1 MHPTEAL
8 TTMSFANFLRQTDA
22 VGIFVFGLLVLMS
35 VVSWYFILL
44 KVVRVARIRRL
55 SNRVVTT
62 FWGMPGAQ
70 GVDFLERQPDWEPF
84 SKIAL
89 DAEFALQHH
98 DRLTA
103 DRVAGTLHRAEFL
116 DRSLRASIQREME
129 RLETGLT
136 FLATVGST
144 APFVG
149 LFGTVWGIFHALVR
163 IGASGETS
171 LDQVA
176 GPVGEALIMTA
187 LGLAVAVPA
196 VLGYNLLVR
205 NNRVIIASFHAFAE
219 DLLAYMTTGARVPSS
234 MDHRR
239 ARQAAA
245 RREPDAP
252 ARPTKPVDG
261 HVTA

>member
-1 MHPTEAL
+1 MHPTESL
-8 TTMSFANFLRQTDA
+8 TSMSFANFLRETDA
-22 VGIFVFGLLVLMS
+22 VGIFVFGLLILMS
-35 VVSWYFILL
+35 IVSWYFIIL
-44 KVVRVARIRRL
+44 KSARVARIRMR
-55 SNRVVTT
+55 SHRVVST
-62 FWGMPGAQ
+62 FWRTPADQAIGY
-70 GVDFLERQPDWEPF
+70 LERQPDWEPF

-89 DAEFALQHH
+89 DGEFAMQHH
-98 DRLTA
+98 DQLA
-103 DRVAGTLHRAEFL
+103 EERVSGTLRRAEFL
-116 DRSLRASIQREME
+116 DRSLRAAINRETE

-163 IGASGETS
+163 IGATGETS

-196 VLGYNLLVR
+196 VLGYNMLVR

-219 DLLAYMTTGARVPSS
+219 DLLAYLTTGARVPSS
-234 MDHRR
+234 MDHHR
-239 ARQAAA
+239 AHRIKQAA
-245 RREPDAP
+245 
-252 ARPTKPVDG
+252 
-261 HVTA
+261 

>member
-8 TTMSFANFLRQTDA
+8 TTMSFANFLQETDA
-22 VGIFVFGLLVLMS
+22 VGLFVFGLLVLMS
-35 VVSWYFILL
+35 IVSWYFIVL
-44 KVVRVARIRRL
+44 KAARVVRIRTR
-55 SNRVVTT
+55 SHHVVTT
-62 FWGMPGAQ
+62 FWKTPTDQA
-70 GVDFLERQPDWEPF
+70 FAYLEQQPDWEPF

-89 DAEFALQHH
+89 DGEFAMEHH
-98 DRLTA
+98 DRLTEE
-103 DRVAGTLHRAEFL
+103 RVAGTLHRAEFL
-116 DRSLRASIQREME
+116 DRSLRSAINRETE

-144 APFVG
+144 APFIG

-196 VLGYNLLVR
+196 VLGYNLVVR
-205 NNRVIIASFHAFAE
+205 NNRVIIASVHAFAE
-219 DLLAYMTTGARVPSS
+219 DLLAYLTTGARVPSS
-234 MDHRR
+234 MDHHR
-239 ARQAAA
+239 AHRLQQQAA
-245 RREPDAP
+245 
-252 ARPTKPVDG
+252 
-261 HVTA
+261 

>member
-1 MHPTEAL
+1 MHPTDAL
-8 TTMSFANFLRQTDA
+8 TTMSFSNFLRSTDA
-22 VGIFVFGLLVLMS
+22 VGMFVFGLLILMS
-35 VVSWYFILL
+35 IVSWYFMVI
-44 KVVRVARIRRL
+44 KFVRALRIRTR
-55 SNRVVTT
+55 SNHVVTS
-62 FWGMPGAQ
+62 FWKTAPDQAIAY
-70 GVDFLERQPDWEPF
+70 LEQQPDWEPF

-89 DAEFALQHH
+89 DAEFAMQHH
-98 DRLTA
+98 DQLTEDRL
-103 DRVAGTLHRAEFL
+103 AGTLHRAEFL
-116 DRSLRASIQREME
+116 DRALRSAINREME

-163 IGASGETS
+163 IGATGETS

-187 LGLAVAVPA
+187 IGLAVAVPA

-219 DLLAYMTTGARVPSS
+219 DMLAYLTTGARVPSS
-234 MDHRR
+234 MDHHR
-239 ARQAAA
+239 AHTKKAA
-245 RREPDAP
+245 
-252 ARPTKPVDG
+252 
-261 HVTA
+261 

>member
-8 TTMSFANFLRQTDA
+8 TTMSFANFLRETDA
-22 VGIFVFGLLVLMS
+22 VGMFVFVLLVIMS
-35 VVSWYFILL
+35 VISWYFMII
-44 KVVRVARIRRL
+44 KCIRMVRIRTR
-55 SNRVVTT
+55 SNHVVSS
-62 FWGMPGAQ
+62 FWKTPTDQAIGY
-70 GVDFLERQPDWEPF
+70 LENQPDWEPF

-89 DAEFALQHH
+89 DAEFAMQHH
-98 DRLTA
+98 DQLTKDRL
-103 DRVAGTLHRAEFL
+103 AGTLHRADFL
-116 DRSLRASIQREME
+116 DRALRGSINREME

-163 IGASGETS
+163 IGATGETS

-219 DLLAYMTTGARVPSS
+219 DLLAYLTTGARVPSS
-234 MDHRR
+234 MDHHR
-239 ARQAAA
+239 ANAKKAA
-245 RREPDAP
+245 
-252 ARPTKPVDG
+252 
-261 HVTA
+261 

>member
-1 MHPTEAL
+1 MHPTDAL
-8 TTMSFANFLRQTDA
+8 TTMSFSNFLRSTDA
-22 VGIFVFGLLVLMS
+22 VGMFVFGLLILMS
-35 VVSWYFILL
+35 IVSWYFMVI
-44 KVVRVARIRRL
+44 KFVRALRIRTR
-55 SNRVVTT
+55 SNHVVSS
-62 FWGMPGAQ
+62 FWKTAPDQAIAY
-70 GVDFLERQPDWEPF
+70 LEQQPDWEPF

-89 DAEFALQHH
+89 DAEFAMQHH
-98 DRLTA
+98 DQLTEDRL
-103 DRVAGTLHRAEFL
+103 AGTLHRAEFL
-116 DRSLRASIQREME
+116 DRSLRSAINREME

-149 LFGTVWGIFHALVR
+149 LFGTVWGIFHALVK
-163 IGASGETS
+163 IGATGETS

-219 DLLAYMTTGARVPSS
+219 DLLAYLTTGARVPSS
-234 MDHRR
+234 MDHHR
-239 ARQAAA
+239 AHRISKAA
-245 RREPDAP
+245 
-252 ARPTKPVDG
+252 
-261 HVTA
+261 

>member
-1 MHPTEAL
+1 M
-8 TTMSFANFLRQTDA
+8 
-22 VGIFVFGLLVLMS
+22 FVFGLLIVMS
-35 VVSWYFILL
+35 IVSWYFMVI
-44 KVVRVARIRRL
+44 KFVRALRIRTR
-55 SNRVVTT
+55 SDHVVSS
-62 FWGMPGAQ
+62 FWKTAPDQAIAY
-70 GVDFLERQPDWEPF
+70 LEQQPDWEPF

-89 DAEFALQHH
+89 DAEFAMQHH
-98 DRLTA
+98 DQLTEDRL
-103 DRVAGTLHRAEFL
+103 AGTLHRAEFL
-116 DRSLRASIQREME
+116 DRSLRSAINREME

-149 LFGTVWGIFHALVR
+149 LFGTVWGIFHALVK
-163 IGASGETS
+163 IGATGETS

-219 DLLAYMTTGARVPSS
+219 DLLAYLTTGARVPSS
-234 MDHRR
+234 MDHHR
-239 ARQAAA
+239 AHRISKAA
-245 RREPDAP
+245 
-252 ARPTKPVDG
+252 
-261 HVTA
+261 

>member
-1 MHPTEAL
+1 
-8 TTMSFANFLRQTDA
+8 
-22 VGIFVFGLLVLMS
+22 
-35 VVSWYFILL
+35 
-44 KVVRVARIRRL
+44 
-55 SNRVVTT
+55 
-62 FWGMPGAQ
+62 
-70 GVDFLERQPDWEPF
+70 
-84 SKIAL
+84 
-89 DAEFALQHH
+89 
-98 DRLTA
+98 
-103 DRVAGTLHRAEFL
+103 
-116 DRSLRASIQREME
+116 ME

-163 IGASGETS
+163 IGATGETS

-219 DLLAYMTTGARVPSS
+219 DLLAYLTTGARVPSS
-234 MDHRR
+234 MDHHR
-239 ARQAAA
+239 AHAKKAA
-245 RREPDAP
+245 
-252 ARPTKPVDG
+252 
-261 HVTA
+261 

>member
-22 VGIFVFGLLVLMS
+22 VGLFVFGLLVVMS
-35 VVSWYFILL
+35 IVSWYFMII
-44 KVVRVARIRRL
+44 KFIRVVRIRTR
-55 SNRVVTT
+55 SNHVVSS
-62 FWGMPGAQ
+62 FWKTPTDQAIGY
-70 GVDFLERQPDWEPF
+70 LENQPDWEPF

-89 DAEFALQHH
+89 DGEFAMQHH
-98 DRLTA
+98 DQLTEDRL
-103 DRVAGTLHRAEFL
+103 AGTLHRADFL
-116 DRSLRASIQREME
+116 DRSLRASINREME

-163 IGASGETS
+163 IGATGETS

-219 DLLAYMTTGARVPSS
+219 DLLAYLTTGARVPSS
-234 MDHRR
+234 MDHHR
-239 ARQAAA
+239 ARAKKAA
-245 RREPDAP
+245 
-252 ARPTKPVDG
+252 
-261 HVTA
+261 

>member
-1 MHPTEAL
+1 MHPTDSL
-8 TTMSFANFLRQTDA
+8 TTMSFANFLQSTDA
-22 VGIFVFGLLVLMS
+22 VGMFVFGLLIVMS
-35 VVSWYFILL
+35 IISWYFIII
-44 KVVRVARIRRL
+44 KFVRALRIRTR
-55 SNRVVTT
+55 SSHVVSA
-62 FWGMPGAQ
+62 FWKTAPEQAIAY
-70 GVDFLERQPDWEPF
+70 LEQQPDWEPF

-89 DAEFALQHH
+89 DAEFAMQHH
-98 DRLTA
+98 DQLTEDRL
-103 DRVAGTLHRAEFL
+103 AGTLHRAEFL
-116 DRSLRASIQREME
+116 DRSLRSAINRETE

-149 LFGTVWGIFHALVR
+149 LFGTVWGIFHALVK
-163 IGASGETS
+163 IGATGETS

-219 DLLAYMTTGARVPSS
+219 DLLAYLTTGARVPSS
-234 MDHRR
+234 MDHHR
-239 ARQAAA
+239 AHRIRKAA
-245 RREPDAP
+245 
-252 ARPTKPVDG
+252 
-261 HVTA
+261 

>member
-1 MHPTEAL
+1 MHPTESL
-8 TTMSFANFLRQTDA
+8 TSMSFANFLHETDA
-22 VGIFVFGLLVLMS
+22 VGIFVFGLLILMS
-35 VVSWYFILL
+35 IVSWYFIIL
-44 KVVRVARIRRL
+44 KSARVARIRTR
-55 SNRVVTT
+55 SHRVVST
-62 FWGMPGAQ
+62 FWRTPADQAIGY
-70 GVDFLERQPDWEPF
+70 LERQPDWEPF

-89 DAEFALQHH
+89 DGEFAMQHH
-98 DRLTA
+98 AQLTEE
-103 DRVAGTLHRAEFL
+103 RVSGTLRRAEFL
-116 DRSLRASIQREME
+116 DRSLRAAINRETE

-163 IGASGETS
+163 IGATGETS

-196 VLGYNLLVR
+196 VLGYNMLVR

-219 DLLAYMTTGARVPSS
+219 DLLAYLTTGARVPSS
-234 MDHRR
+234 MDHHR
-239 ARQAAA
+239 AHRVKQAA
-245 RREPDAP
+245 
-252 ARPTKPVDG
+252 
-261 HVTA
+261 

>member
-1 MHPTEAL
+1 MHPTESL
-8 TTMSFANFLRQTDA
+8 TTMSFANFLRETDA
-22 VGIFVFGLLVLMS
+22 VGLFVFGLLVFMS
-35 VVSWYFILL
+35 VLSWYYMIIKFL
-44 KVVRVARIRRL
+44 RVARIRTR
-55 SNRVVTT
+55 SNHVVSS
-62 FWGMPGAQ
+62 FWKTPTAQ
-70 GVDFLERQPDWEPF
+70 AIPYLEQQPDWEPF

-89 DAEFALQHH
+89 DAEFAMEHH
-98 DRLTA
+98 DRLTE
-103 DRVAGTLHRAEFL
+103 DRLAGTLHRADFL
-116 DRSLRASIQREME
+116 DRSLRGSINRETE

-163 IGASGETS
+163 IGATGETS

-219 DLLAYMTTGARVPSS
+219 DMLAYLTTGARVPSS
-234 MDHRR
+234 MDHHR
-239 ARQAAA
+239 AGAKKAA
-245 RREPDAP
+245 
-252 ARPTKPVDG
+252 
-261 HVTA
+261 

>member
-8 TTMSFANFLRQTDA
+8 TTMSFSNFLRSTDA
-22 VGIFVFGLLVLMS
+22 VGMFVFGLLILMS
-35 VVSWYFILL
+35 IVSWYFMIL
-44 KVVRVARIRRL
+44 KFVRAVRIRTR
-55 SNRVVTT
+55 SNHVVTS
-62 FWGMPGAQ
+62 FWKTAPDQAIAY
-70 GVDFLERQPDWEPF
+70 LEQQPDWEPF

-89 DAEFALQHH
+89 DAEFAMQHH
-98 DRLTA
+98 DQLTEDRL
-103 DRVAGTLHRAEFL
+103 AGTLHRAEFL
-116 DRSLRASIQREME
+116 DRSLRSAINRETE

-163 IGASGETS
+163 IGATGETS

-219 DLLAYMTTGARVPSS
+219 DLLAYLTTGARVPSS
-234 MDHRR
+234 MDHHR
-239 ARQAAA
+239 AHRTRKAA
-245 RREPDAP
+245 
-252 ARPTKPVDG
+252 
-261 HVTA
+261 

>member
-1 MHPTEAL
+1 MHPTESL
-8 TTMSFANFLRQTDA
+8 TSMSFANFLRETDA
-22 VGIFVFGLLVLMS
+22 VGIFVFGLLILMS
-35 VVSWYFILL
+35 IVSWYFIFL
-44 KVVRVARIRRL
+44 KSARVGRIRTR
-55 SNRVVTT
+55 SHRVVST
-62 FWGMPGAQ
+62 FWRTPADQAIGY
-70 GVDFLERQPDWEPF
+70 LERQPDWEPF

-89 DAEFALQHH
+89 DGEFAMQHH
-98 DRLTA
+98 DQLTE
-103 DRVAGTLHRAEFL
+103 DRIAGTLRRAEFL
-116 DRSLRASIQREME
+116 DRSLRAAINRETE

-163 IGASGETS
+163 IGATGETS

-196 VLGYNLLVR
+196 VLGYNMLVR

-219 DLLAYMTTGARVPSS
+219 DLLAYLTTGARVPSS
-234 MDHRR
+234 MDHHREHR
-239 ARQAAA
+239 LKKAA
-245 RREPDAP
+245 
-252 ARPTKPVDG
+252 
-261 HVTA
+261 

>member
-8 TTMSFANFLRQTDA
+8 TTMSFANFLRETDA
-22 VGIFVFGLLVLMS
+22 VGMFVFVLLVLMS
-35 VVSWYFILL
+35 VISWYFMII
-44 KVVRVARIRRL
+44 KCVRMVRIRTR
-55 SNRVVTT
+55 SNHVVSS
-62 FWGMPGAQ
+62 FWKTPTDQAIGY
-70 GVDFLERQPDWEPF
+70 LENQPDWEPF

-89 DAEFALQHH
+89 DAEFAMQHH
-98 DRLTA
+98 DQLTEDRL
-103 DRVAGTLHRAEFL
+103 AGTLHRADFL
-116 DRSLRASIQREME
+116 DRALRGSINREME

-163 IGASGETS
+163 IGATGETS

-219 DLLAYMTTGARVPSS
+219 DLLAYLTTGARVPSS
-234 MDHRR
+234 MDHHR
-239 ARQAAA
+239 AHAKLAA
-245 RREPDAP
+245 
-252 ARPTKPVDG
+252 
-261 HVTA
+261 

>member
-8 TTMSFANFLRQTDA
+8 TTMSFANFLQQTDA
-22 VGIFVFGLLVLMS
+22 VGIFVFALLVLMS
-35 VVSWYFILL
+35 VVSWYFIFV
-44 KVVRVARIRRL
+44 KAARVVRVRSR
-55 SNRVVTT
+55 SHRVVST
-62 FWGMPGAQ
+62 FWRTPADQ
-70 GVDFLERQPDWEPF
+70 AVAFLEKEPDWEPF

-89 DAEFALQHH
+89 DGEFAMEHH
-98 DRLTA
+98 DRLA
-103 DRVAGTLHRAEFL
+103 EDRLAGTLHRAEFL
-116 DRSLRASIQREME
+116 DRSLRSSINREVE

-219 DLLAYMTTGARVPSS
+219 DLLAYLTTGARVPSS
-234 MDHRR
+234 MDHQRTAR
-239 ARQAAA
+239 GAEPRRQARVKEVAA
-245 RREPDAP
+245 
-252 ARPTKPVDG
+252 
-261 HVTA
+261 

>member
-1 MHPTEAL
+1 MHPTDAL
-8 TTMSFANFLRQTDA
+8 TTMSFSNFLRSTDA
-22 VGIFVFGLLVLMS
+22 VGMFVFGLLILMS
-35 VVSWYFILL
+35 IVSWYFMVI
-44 KVVRVARIRRL
+44 KFVRALRIRTR
-55 SNRVVTT
+55 SNHVVTS
-62 FWGMPGAQ
+62 FWKTAPDQAIA
-70 GVDFLERQPDWEPF
+70 FLEQQPDWEPF

-89 DAEFALQHH
+89 DAEFAMQHH
-98 DRLTA
+98 DQLTEDRL
-103 DRVAGTLHRAEFL
+103 AGTLHRAEFL
-116 DRSLRASIQREME
+116 DRSLRSAINREME

-163 IGASGETS
+163 IGATGETS

-219 DLLAYMTTGARVPSS
+219 DLLAYLTTGARVPSS
-234 MDHRR
+234 MDHHR
-239 ARQAAA
+239 AHRISKAA
-245 RREPDAP
+245 
-252 ARPTKPVDG
+252 
-261 HVTA
+261 

>member
-1 MHPTEAL
+1 MHPTDSL
-8 TTMSFANFLRQTDA
+8 TSMSFANFLRETDA
-22 VGIFVFGLLVLMS
+22 VGMFVFGLLILMS
-35 VVSWYFILL
+35 IVSWYFIVL
-44 KVVRVARIRRL
+44 KSARVARIRTR
-55 SNRVVTT
+55 SHRVVST
-62 FWGMPGAQ
+62 FWRTPADQAIGY
-70 GVDFLERQPDWEPF
+70 LERQPDWEPF

-89 DAEFALQHH
+89 DGEFAMQHH
-98 DRLTA
+98 DQLAEERIS
-103 DRVAGTLHRAEFL
+103 GTLRRAEFL
-116 DRSLRASIQREME
+116 DRSLRAAINRETE

-163 IGASGETS
+163 IGATGETS

-196 VLGYNLLVR
+196 VLGYNMLVR

-219 DLLAYMTTGARVPSS
+219 DLLAYLTTGARVPSS
-234 MDHRR
+234 MDHHR
-239 ARQAAA
+239 AHRVQQAA
-245 RREPDAP
+245 
-252 ARPTKPVDG
+252 
-261 HVTA
+261 

>member
-1 MHPTEAL
+1 MHPTESL
-8 TTMSFANFLRQTDA
+8 TSMSFANFLRETDA
-22 VGIFVFGLLVLMS
+22 VGIFVFGLLILMS
-35 VVSWYFILL
+35 IVSWYFIIL
-44 KVVRVARIRRL
+44 KSARVARIRTR
-55 SNRVVTT
+55 SHRVVST
-62 FWGMPGAQ
+62 FWRTPADQAIGY
-70 GVDFLERQPDWEPF
+70 LERQPDWEPF

-89 DAEFALQHH
+89 DGEFAMQHH
-98 DRLTA
+98 DQLA
-103 DRVAGTLHRAEFL
+103 EERVSGTLRRAEFL
-116 DRSLRASIQREME
+116 DRSLRAAINRETE

-163 IGASGETS
+163 IGATGETS

-196 VLGYNLLVR
+196 VLGYNMLVR

-219 DLLAYMTTGARVPSS
+219 DLLAYLTTGARVPSS
-234 MDHRR
+234 MDHHR
-239 ARQAAA
+239 AHRVRQAA
-245 RREPDAP
+245 
-252 ARPTKPVDG
+252 
-261 HVTA
+261 

>member
-1 MHPTEAL
+1 
-8 TTMSFANFLRQTDA
+8 MS
-22 VGIFVFGLLVLMS
+22 I
-35 VVSWYFILL
+35 VSWYFISL
-44 KVVRVARIRRL
+44 KSARVTIRTR
-55 SNRVVTT
+55 SNRVVST
-62 FWGMPGAQ
+62 FWRTPADQAIGY
-70 GVDFLERQPDWEPF
+70 LERQPDWEPF

-89 DAEFALQHH
+89 TAESAMQHH
-98 DRLTA
+98 DQLPEGPHRRHAL
-103 DRVAGTLHRAEFL
+103 RRAEFL
-116 DRSLRASIQREME
+116 DRSLRSAINRETE

-149 LFGTVWGIFHALVR
+149 LFGTVWGIFHALVK
-163 IGASGETS
+163 IGATGETS

-219 DLLAYMTTGARVPSS
+219 DLLAYLTTGARVPSS
-234 MDHRR
+234 MDHHR
-239 ARQAAA
+239 AHRIKKAA
-245 RREPDAP
+245 
-252 ARPTKPVDG
+252 
-261 HVTA
+261 

>member
-8 TTMSFANFLRQTDA
+8 TTMSFANFLRETDA
-22 VGIFVFGLLVLMS
+22 IGLFVFGLLVFMS
-35 VVSWYFILL
+35 IVSWYFIAI
-44 KVVRVARIRRL
+44 KFVRVARIRTR
-55 SNRVVTT
+55 SNHVVTS
-62 FWGMPGAQ
+62 FWKTPTDQAIPY
-70 GVDFLERQPDWEPF
+70 LEQQPDWEPF

-89 DAEFALQHH
+89 DAEFAMNHH
-98 DRLTA
+98 DQLTEDRL
-103 DRVAGTLHRAEFL
+103 AGTLHRAEFL
-116 DRSLRASIQREME
+116 DRALRSSINREME

-163 IGASGETS
+163 IGATGETS

-219 DLLAYMTTGARVPSS
+219 DLLAYLTTGARVPSS
-234 MDHRR
+234 MDHHR
-239 ARQAAA
+239 AQAKIAA
-245 RREPDAP
+245 
-252 ARPTKPVDG
+252 
-261 HVTA
+261 

>member
-8 TTMSFANFLRQTDA
+8 TTMSFANFLHQTDA
-22 VGIFVFGLLVLMS
+22 VGLFVFALLVLMS
-35 VVSWYFILL
+35 IVSWYFILL
-44 KVVRVARIRRL
+44 KAARVIRIR
-55 SNRVVTT
+55 SHSHGVVAT
-62 FWGMPGAQ
+62 FWRTPADDAFQ
-70 GVDFLERQPDWEPF
+70 YLERQPDWEPF

-89 DAEFALQHH
+89 DGEFAMEHH
-98 DRLTA
+98 DQLA
-103 DRVAGTLHRAEFL
+103 QDRVAGTLHRAEFL
-116 DRSLRASIQREME
+116 DRALRTSINREME

-205 NNRVIIASFHAFAE
+205 NNRVIIAGFHAFAE
-219 DLLAYMTTGARVPSS
+219 DLLAYLTTGARVPSS
-234 MDHRR
+234 MDHRAR
-239 ARQAAA
+239 KPQRPASARQPQRSQQA
-245 RREPDAP
+245 
-252 ARPTKPVDG
+252 
-261 HVTA
+261 TA

>member
-1 MHPTEAL
+1 MHPTDSL
-8 TTMSFANFLRQTDA
+8 TSMSFANFLRETDA
-22 VGIFVFGLLVLMS
+22 VVMFVFGLLILMS
-35 VVSWYFILL
+35 IVSWYFIVL
-44 KVVRVARIRRL
+44 KSARVARIRTR
-55 SNRVVTT
+55 SHRVVST
-62 FWGMPGAQ
+62 FWRTPADQAIGY
-70 GVDFLERQPDWEPF
+70 LERQPDWEPF

-89 DAEFALQHH
+89 DGEFAMQHH
-98 DRLTA
+98 DQLAEERIS
-103 DRVAGTLHRAEFL
+103 GTLRRAEFL
-116 DRSLRASIQREME
+116 DRSLRAAINRETE

-163 IGASGETS
+163 IGATGETS

-196 VLGYNLLVR
+196 VLGYNMLVR

-219 DLLAYMTTGARVPSS
+219 DLLAYLTTGARVPSS
-234 MDHRR
+234 MDHHR
-239 ARQAAA
+239 AHRVQQAA
-245 RREPDAP
+245 
-252 ARPTKPVDG
+252 
-261 HVTA
+261 

>member
-1 MHPTEAL
+1 MRPTEAL
-8 TTMSFANFLRQTDA
+8 TSMSFANFLRQTDE
-22 VGIFVFGLLVLMS
+22 VGIFVFALLVLMS
-35 VVSWYFILL
+35 IVSWYFIVL
-44 KVVRVARIRRL
+44 KAARVIRIRSR
-55 SNRVVTT
+55 SHGVVAT
-62 FWGMPGAQ
+62 FWRTPADEAVQ
-70 GVDFLERQPDWEPF
+70 YLERQPDWEPF

-89 DAEFALQHH
+89 DGEFAMEHH
-98 DRLTA
+98 DQLA
-103 DRVAGTLHRAEFL
+103 QDRVAGTLHRAEFL
-116 DRSLRASIQREME
+116 DRALRTSINREME

-205 NNRVIIASFHAFAE
+205 NNRVVIAGFHAFAE
-219 DLLAYMTTGARVPSS
+219 DLLAYLTTGARVPSS
-234 MDHRR
+234 MDHR
-239 ARQAAA
+239 ARKPRRPASAPEPQRSQQA
-245 RREPDAP
+245 
-252 ARPTKPVDG
+252 
-261 HVTA
+261 TA

>member
-1 MHPTEAL
+1 MHPTDAL
-8 TTMSFANFLRQTDA
+8 TTMSFSNFLRSTDA
-22 VGIFVFGLLVLMS
+22 VGMFVFGLLIVMS
-35 VVSWYFILL
+35 IVSWYFMII
-44 KVVRVARIRRL
+44 KFVRALRIRTR
-55 SNRVVTT
+55 SNHVVSS
-62 FWGMPGAQ
+62 FWKTAPDQAIAY
-70 GVDFLERQPDWEPF
+70 LEQQPDWEPF

-89 DAEFALQHH
+89 DAEFAMQHH
-98 DRLTA
+98 DQLTEDRL
-103 DRVAGTLHRAEFL
+103 AGTLHRAEFL
-116 DRSLRASIQREME
+116 DRSLRSAISREME

-163 IGASGETS
+163 IGATGETS

-219 DLLAYMTTGARVPSS
+219 DLLAYLTTGARVPSS
-234 MDHRR
+234 MDHHR
-239 ARQAAA
+239 AHRIKQAA
-245 RREPDAP
+245 
-252 ARPTKPVDG
+252 
-261 HVTA
+261 

>member
-1 MHPTEAL
+1 MHPTDAL
-8 TTMSFANFLRQTDA
+8 TTMSFANFLRMTDA
-22 VGIFVFGLLVLMS
+22 VGLFVFGLLIVMS
-35 VVSWYFILL
+35 IVSWYFIFL
-44 KVVRVARIRRL
+44 KTARVARIRMR
-55 SNRVVTT
+55 SHRVVST
-62 FWGMPGAQ
+62 FWRTPTDQAIG
-70 GVDFLERQPDWEPF
+70 FLERQPDWEPF
-84 SKIAL
+84 SKVAL
-89 DAEFALQHH
+89 DGEFAMEHH
-98 DRLTA
+98 DQLTE

-116 DRSLRASIQREME
+116 DRALRAAINRETE

-163 IGASGETS
+163 IGATGESS

-219 DLLAYMTTGARVPSS
+219 DLLAYLTTGARVPSS
-234 MDHRR
+234 MDHHR
-239 ARQAAA
+239 AHRTQKAA
-245 RREPDAP
+245 
-252 ARPTKPVDG
+252 
-261 HVTA
+261 